1 MVYILLVRD
10 DFDDS
15 EFMTLIYNNKEDFLK
30 ARELIDKL
38 HTLWNNGE
46 VDYSMNEYFY
56 ENLEK
61 ENLLGLDFEKS
72 AIWV

>member
-1 MVYILLVRD
+1 MIYILSVRD
-10 DFDDS
+10 DYDGS

-38 HTLWNNGE
+38 HTLWSNGE
-46 VDYSMNEYFY
+46 VDYSMYEYFY

-61 ENLLGLDFEKS
+61 EKLLGLDFEKS

>member
-10 DFDDS
+10 NYDDS

-38 HTLWNNGE
+38 HTLWSNGE

-56 ENLEK
+56 DNLEK

>member
-10 DFDDS
+10 DFDGS

-30 ARELIDKL
+30 AKELIDKL

-46 VDYSMNEYFY
+46 VDYSMYEYFY